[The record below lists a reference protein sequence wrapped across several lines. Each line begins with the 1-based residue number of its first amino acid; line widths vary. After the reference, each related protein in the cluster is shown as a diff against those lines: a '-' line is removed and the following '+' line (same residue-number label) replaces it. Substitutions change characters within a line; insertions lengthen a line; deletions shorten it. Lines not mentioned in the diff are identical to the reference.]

1 MKKVVRMFG
10 MACLMGVFAFCG
22 SSCKKN
28 EQKVSS
34 VSINMPAVEE
44 SFIETEKAY
53 IDYSDGNKM
62 KWSEGDQV
70 VVYNLMNDYTQS
82 EKVVYTLSNG
92 AGTTAAN
99 FVSEGEVSETTE
111 EGFFVFYPASKVE
124 NHPLGARNSQTFD
137 VPATQTYTAGSMDP
151 TSLVMACKV
160 NDPHAG
166 FNMKHIFGFAN
177 IRMKGTQTVKS
188 VKIIDNTFNLNG
200 NITADIPG
208 VDETQ
213 LSTLISEC
221 AGASTTAA
229 FDTYM
234 SNLRAYLQTVNY
246 TSEPGDKTMTL
257 VCPTEGV
264 TLNTSS
270 WTHFIITLR
279 PGALAK
285 GFTIE
290 IELANGDTKTITK
303 YVANTANFTTNQFC
317 IQPGRL
323 INFNINATDLQ

>member
-44 SFIETEKAY
+44 SFIGEEKAY
-53 IDYSDGNKM
+53 IDFADGNKM

-99 FVSEGEVSETTE
+99 FVSEDAVSETTE

-177 IRMKGTQTVKS
+177 IRMKGTQTVQS
-188 VKIIDNTFNLNG
+188 VKIIDNAFNLNG

-221 AGASTTAA
+221 ASASTTAA

-234 SNLRAYLQTVNY
+234 SNLRDYLQTVNY

-257 VCPTEGV
+257 VCPDGGV
-264 TLNTSS
+264 ALQADK
-270 WTHFIITLR
+270 WTHFVFTLR
-279 PGALAK
+279 PGALVK
-285 GFTIE
+285 GFVVEVEFTDGTNTTINDFN
-290 IELANGDTKTITK
+290 AYNNA
-303 YVANTANFTTNQFC
+303 YC

-323 INFNINATDLQ
+323 NNFGVTGVN